1 MATHT
6 IRTMKTS
13 FYKLPSVSLICTLA
27 TVYAAHAAPVADSSS
42 QLDYLFKAKDLS
54 KIAIGAYVMGIQ
66 RKVDTPAASGTKM
79 DAVRSMGYLSYHVLP
94 WLSVYGAMGAGEYEL
109 NDVGTSSGTDGQ
121 WGFGVR
127 ANLLDHFIKD
137 PTLLEHRI
145 ELRSGANYTAVDT
158 KLGGRSEDWGEF
170 SASLTLHLVNEIVG
184 NKELMPT
191 SIGLYV
197 GPVYSTYLGGDV
209 EEDTSVGVSGGME
222 IVISENI
229 SLGLGVEY
237 FDNATAIGSI
247 DIRF

>member
-6 IRTMKTS
+6 IRNMKTS
-13 FYKLPSVSLICTLA
+13 SYLLPSVSLICTLA

-42 QLDYLFKAKDLS
+42 QLNYLVKAKDLS
-54 KIAIGAYVMGIQ
+54 KISIGTYYMDVL
-66 RKVDTPAASGTKM
+66 RKVDTSEASGAKLEGNRGM
-79 DAVRSMGYLSYHVLP
+79 AYIGYDVLP
-94 WLSVYGAMGAGEYEL
+94 WLCVYGAAGAGEYEL
-109 NDVGTSSGTDGQ
+109 RGGGTSSGTDGQ

-145 ELRSGANYTAVDT
+145 ELRSGANYTSVDT

-170 SASLTLHLVNEIVG
+170 SASLTLHLVNDIVG

-197 GPVYSTYLGGDV
+197 GPVYSTYLNGDV